1 MNRYALWKYLIIAVA
16 LALGLL
22 YTLPNFYGESPA
34 VQISPLRMTSSA
46 DTTLQQRV
54 LYDFYKSEIY
64 TNGMLLEEGSIKV
77 RFTDTDIQIRAR
89 DLLQSALGNDYIV
102 ALNLLP
108 NSPQW
113 LTNLGALPM
122 YLGLDLRGGVHFM
135 LEVDMDGALSK
146 ALDRYSIDMRSSLR
160 EKRIAYTGIERQGQ
174 QLIVKFRDTDA
185 RAEAE
190 EELKSIYP
198 DLSFS
203 QEKVDNRFHLNAT
216 IHSDARIRMQDSA
229 VQQNITTLRN
239 RVNELG
245 VAEPI
250 IQKAGADRVIVQLPG
265 VQDTAK
271 AKDILGRT
279 ATLEIRMVDD
289 ERDLDAALRGQVPFG
304 TELYEERGG
313 GPLLVRK
320 QVLLTGERITDAQ
333 PGFDQDNQPA
343 VHISLDNNGSR
354 IFRQLTREN
363 VGRRM
368 AILLIER
375 NIAEVVTA
383 PVIREEIGGGRVQI
397 SGRMSSMEA
406 RDVALLLRAGAMAA
420 PMDIIEE
427 RTIGPSLGADNIARG
442 FNSTLYGFL
451 AVAIFIMAYYM
462 SVGIISVL
470 ALSINLLLLIGL
482 LSIMQATL
490 TLPGMAAM
498 ALTVG
503 MAIDANVLINERIRD
518 ELRLG
523 VSPQLAIQAGYERAT
538 GTILD
543 SNITTL
549 IAGIALFAF
558 GSGPVKGFAVVLCLG
573 ILTSV
578 FTAIFVS
585 RGMVNFMYGNRKLA
599 RVPIGQIWIPPAPAK
614 KTSLLKT
621 QTASLGL
628 AKNNAMDTDQE
639 DDDLY
644 PERPAP
650 KVAAKPVQ
658 KPEVTA
664 VEPETEVEAKAE
676 VEVEDQTGNVAAVS
690 KTTPGDQSE
699 SKASNKPN
707 TRARNKRKA
716 ASSKKSKK

>member
-1 MNRYALWKYLIIAVA
+1 MNRYPLWKYLIIAVS
-16 LALGLL
+16 LLLGLL

-34 VQISPLRMTSSA
+34 VQISPLRITLSA
-46 DTTLQQRV
+46 DTKLLDRV
-54 LYDFYKSEIY
+54 ENALKKANLSTDGIFFDTE
-64 TNGMLLEEGSIKV
+64 TIKV
-77 RFTDTDIQIRAR
+77 RFVDTDIQLKAKDI
-89 DLLQSALGNDYIV
+89 LQAELGDQYIV

-113 LTNLGALPM
+113 LTNIGALPM

-135 LEVDMDGALSK
+135 LQVDMDGALDKS
-146 ALDRYSIDMRSSLR
+146 LDRYSTDIRSSLR
-160 EKRIAYTGIERQGQ
+160 ELKIPYTGLEKQKTD
-174 QLIVKFRDTDA
+174 LTLKFRDIESRLT
-185 RAEAE
+185 AET
-190 EELKSIYP
+190 ELRNIYP
-198 DLSFS
+198 DLNLRK
-203 QEKVDNRFHLNAT
+203 EDTDKRFHLVAS
-216 IHSDARIRMQDSA
+216 IKPEAQAHMQEST
-229 VQQNITTLRN
+229 VQQNIITLRN
-239 RVNELG
+239 RINELG

-289 ERDLDAALRGQVPFG
+289 ERDIDSALRGQIPFG

-320 QVLLTGERITDAQ
+320 QVLLTGDQITDAQ
-333 PGFDQDNQPA
+333 PGFDKDNQPA

-354 IFRQLTREN
+354 IFKQLTREN

-368 AILLIER
+368 AILLIEK
-375 NIAEVVTA
+375 NQTEVVTA

-397 SGRMSSMEA
+397 SGRMTSMEA
-406 RDVALLLRAGAMAA
+406 KDVALLLRAGALAA

-427 RTIGPSLGADNIARG
+427 RTVGPSLGADNIARG

-451 AVAIFIMAYYM
+451 AVAIFMVIYYLAF
-462 SVGIISVL
+462 GAISVV
-470 ALSINLLLLIGL
+470 ALSVNLLLLIGL

-490 TLPGMAAM
+490 TLPGMAAI

-518 ELRLG
+518 ELRNG
-523 VSPQLAIQAGYERAT
+523 IPSQLAINAGYERAI

-549 IAGIALFAF
+549 IAGVALFAF

-578 FTAIFVS
+578 FSAVMVS
-585 RGMVNFMYGNRKLA
+585 RSMVNLIYGSRRRLE
-599 RVPIGQIWIPPAPAK
+599 RVPIGQIWIPK
-614 KTSLLKT
+614 KVNNDFIKT
-621 QTASLGL
+621 Q
-628 AKNNAMDTDQE
+628 QI
-639 DDDLY
+639 
-644 PERPAP
+644 R
-650 KVAAKPVQ
+650 
-658 KPEVTA
+658 
-664 VEPETEVEAKAE
+664 
-676 VEVEDQTGNVAAVS
+676 
-690 KTTPGDQSE
+690 
-699 SKASNKPN
+699 
-707 TRARNKRKA
+707 RK
-716 ASSKKSKK
+716 

>member
-1 MNRYALWKYLIIAVA
+1 MNRYALWQYLIIAVS
-16 LALGLL
+16 LLLGLL

-34 VQISPLRMTSSA
+34 VQISPLRVSVST
-46 DTTLQQRV
+46 DTALMQRV
-54 LYDFYKSEIY
+54 EDALKQANLETTGVY
-64 TNGMLLEEGSIKV
+64 LEEGSVKV
-77 RFTDTDIQIRAR
+77 RFVDTDTQIKAK
-89 DLLQSALGNDYIV
+89 DLLETALGNDYII

-113 LTNLGALPM
+113 LTSLGALPM

-135 LEVDMDGALSK
+135 LAVDMEGALDKS
-146 ALDRYSIDMRSSLR
+146 LDRYSADIRGTLR
-160 EKRIAYTGIERQGQ
+160 EKKITYAGLEKQAKK
-174 QLIVKFRDTDA
+174 LIIKFRDAET
-185 RAEAE
+185 RGQAEAE
-190 EELKSIYP
+190 LKNSFTDLGFSYEDAGNRYHLVAAIKP
-198 DLSFS
+198 DAQL
-203 QEKVDNRFHLNAT
+203 
-216 IHSDARIRMQDSA
+216 RMQDA
-229 VQQNITTLRN
+229 TVIQNITTLRN

-250 IQKAGADRVIVQLPG
+250 IQKAGSDRVIVQLPG

-271 AKDILGRT
+271 AKEILGRT
-279 ATLEIRMVDD
+279 ATLEVRMVDD
-289 ERDLDAALRGQVPFG
+289 EQDLDSAIRGRVPFG

-313 GPLLVRK
+313 IPILVKK

-333 PGFDQDNQPA
+333 PGFDKDNQPA

-354 IFRQLTREN
+354 IFKQLTRDN

-368 AILLIER
+368 AILLIEK
-375 NIAEVVTA
+375 NHAEVVTA

-397 SGRMSSMEA
+397 SGRMTSMEA
-406 RDVALLLRAGAMAA
+406 RDVALLLRAGALAA

-427 RTIGPSLGADNIARG
+427 RTVGPSLGADNIARG

-451 AVAIFIMAYYM
+451 AVAIFIAVYYTAFG
-462 SVGIISVL
+462 VISVL
-470 ALSINLLLLIGL
+470 ALGLNLLLLVGL

-490 TLPGMAAM
+490 TLPGMAAL

-518 ELRLG
+518 ELRGGL
-523 VSPQLAIQAGYERAT
+523 SPQLAIHAGYERAF

-585 RGMVNFMYGNRKLA
+585 RGMVNLMYGGKRKLDY
-599 RVPIGQIWIPPAPAK
+599 VPIGKIWIPDNQANQKTIAPDVNSNDKAK
-614 KTSLLKT
+614 AADSADVSEKPDAGQAPVTSSESNQVGDAVVQSGEK
-621 QTASLGL
+621 
-628 AKNNAMDTDQE
+628 
-639 DDDLY
+639 
-644 PERPAP
+644 P
-650 KVAAKPVQ
+650 AAKT
-658 KPEVTA
+658 KS
-664 VEPETEVEAKAE
+664 KRKSAE
-676 VEVEDQTGNVAAVS
+676 G
-690 KTTPGDQSE
+690 
-699 SKASNKPN
+699 NKPS
-707 TRARNKRKA
+707 R
-716 ASSKKSKK
+716 S

>member
-1 MNRYALWKYLIIAVA
+1 MNRYPLWKYLIIAVS
-16 LALGLL
+16 LLLGLL
-22 YTLPNFYGESPA
+22 YTLPNFFGESPA
-34 VQISPLRMTSSA
+34 VQISPLRVAAHA
-46 DTTLQQRV
+46 DNALLQRVETTLANASINIDG
-54 LYDFYKSEIY
+54 LF
-64 TNGMLLEEGSIKV
+64 LEEGSIKV
-77 RFTDTDIQIRAR
+77 RFEDTDTQIKAK
-89 DLLQSALGNDYIV
+89 DLLQTTLGDDYMV

-113 LTNLGALPM
+113 LTDLGALPM

-135 LEVDMDGALSK
+135 LEVDMEGAVSK
-146 ALDRYSIDMRSSLR
+146 TLDRHSNDIRSTLR
-160 EKRIAYTGIERQGQ
+160 EKRIPYAGVEKLGESLTVR
-174 QLIVKFRDTDA
+174 FRD
-185 RAEAE
+185 AESRSQALD
-190 EELKSIYP
+190 ELKSTYE
-198 DLSFS
+198 DLQFREEQVS
-203 QEKVDNRFHLNAT
+203 NRFNLIAT
-216 IHSDARIRMQDSA
+216 IRPEALVQMQDST

-271 AKDILGRT
+271 AKEILGRT

-289 ERDLDAALRGQVPFG
+289 ERDLDAALQGRIPFG

-313 GPLLVRK
+313 GPLLVKK

-333 PGFDQDNQPA
+333 PGFNEDNQPA
-343 VHISLDNNGSR
+343 VHIRLDNNGAQ
-354 IFRQLTREN
+354 IFKKLTREN

-375 NIAEVVTA
+375 NQAEVVTA

-397 SGRMSSMEA
+397 SGRMTTAEA
-406 RDVALLLRAGAMAA
+406 RDVSLLLRAGALAA

-427 RTIGPSLGADNIARG
+427 RTVGPSLGADNIARG

-451 AVAIFIMAYYM
+451 AVAIFIMMYYM
-462 SVGIISVL
+462 AFGVISVL
-470 ALSINLLLLIGL
+470 ALSINLLLLVGL
-482 LSIMQATL
+482 LSILQATL
-490 TLPGMAAM
+490 TLPGMAAL

-518 ELRLG
+518 ELRAG
-523 VSPQLAIQAGYERAT
+523 ISPQLAISAGYERAT

-585 RGMVNFMYGNRKLA
+585 RGMVNYMYGSRRKLEV
-599 RVPIGQIWIPPAPAK
+599 VPIGKIWIPESESARKRFKYELPPETDSAASKSTEPAQTQNKQTSSVTEAEPAGETDTLPDTGTIPEESRDEPVTEADTAPNKSTRVRGKRKQATRKAK
-614 KTSLLKT
+614 KK
-621 QTASLGL
+621 
-628 AKNNAMDTDQE
+628 
-639 DDDLY
+639 
-644 PERPAP
+644 
-650 KVAAKPVQ
+650 
-658 KPEVTA
+658 
-664 VEPETEVEAKAE
+664 
-676 VEVEDQTGNVAAVS
+676 
-690 KTTPGDQSE
+690 
-699 SKASNKPN
+699 
-707 TRARNKRKA
+707 
-716 ASSKKSKK
+716 